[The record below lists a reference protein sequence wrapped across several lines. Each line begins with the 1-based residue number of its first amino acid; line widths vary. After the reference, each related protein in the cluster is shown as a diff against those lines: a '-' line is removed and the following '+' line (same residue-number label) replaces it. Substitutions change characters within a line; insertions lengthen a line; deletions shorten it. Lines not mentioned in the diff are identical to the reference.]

1 MNDMK
6 NVEIA
11 EEKKSKKKLI
21 IIIGLIVVVM
31 VIGIILYMNYPF
43 TEEQKDDK
51 IAETYWKKGFDEA
64 IELSIKYYG
73 ESDKTLGW
81 IQAFSEIENGDVID
95 QLTKVEQNLRKDGN
109 YYDYD
114 LTLKN
119 ESDKTITYIK
129 YNIYLYDEN
138 ENIIH
143 SDWSNWSGKLLPDA
157 QIKMDTMIDYI
168 PGVEKFSYEIED
180 ISVE

>member
-51 IAETYWKKGFDEA
+51 IAETYWKKV
-64 IELSIKYYG
+64 LMKP
-73 ESDKTLGW
+73 L
-81 IQAFSEIENGDVID
+81 
-95 QLTKVEQNLRKDGN
+95 N
-109 YYDYD
+109 Y
-114 LTLKN
+114 L
-119 ESDKTITYIK
+119 
-129 YNIYLYDEN
+129 
-138 ENIIH
+138 
-143 SDWSNWSGKLLPDA
+143 
-157 QIKMDTMIDYI
+157 
-168 PGVEKFSYEIED
+168 
-180 ISVE
+180 